1 MVEVITLEML
11 LELPRALIRKAEEY
25 NDYAVLLDKEQYS
38 MYDYK
43 TLKEEVSKYFNYF
56 KDLKFCYQFSTTY
69 ISSSTNVYNDMN
81 ISPSNQISDPVFKT
95 SVEELESLNWMT
107 NFYNRIL
114 IIASKL
120 TIQEATYLVDC
131 FFSNKSEEVTCE
143 KLRICRN
150 TLQKVKKSCLI
161 KTWVELKT
169 LKLPKK
175 NI

>member
-1 MVEVITLEML
+1 
-11 LELPRALIRKAEEY
+11 
-25 NDYAVLLDKEQYS
+25 
-38 MYDYK
+38 
-43 TLKEEVSKYFNYF
+43 
-56 KDLKFCYQFSTTY
+56 
-69 ISSSTNVYNDMN
+69 MN